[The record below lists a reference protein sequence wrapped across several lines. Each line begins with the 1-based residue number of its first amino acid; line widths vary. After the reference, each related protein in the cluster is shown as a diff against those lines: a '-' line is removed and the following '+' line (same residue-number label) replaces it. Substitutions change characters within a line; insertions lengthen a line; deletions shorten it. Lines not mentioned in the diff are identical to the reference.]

1 MKIKDIAK
9 ELHLS
14 ISTVSKALN
23 GAFDI
28 SEETK
33 EMVLKYAK
41 EHGYV
46 SRDQRLRITSMR
58 RLCFLYDN
66 VDASSQANIIL
77 PLSSFFSK
85 CARQKNFEVLQCP
98 ITDIKKSYAD
108 FMKKNNFDGA
118 LIAGLNLKSPL
129 LPELIE
135 TNIPTVLYDN
145 NLEGEKIS
153 TVCNENI
160 NTFAKIVSYLCENGH
175 TKIGFIHGDKNS
187 FVSNERF
194 AGYIIGLGINNIEYN
209 KEYVYYGRFD
219 EKSGVE
225 AAKYFVETDVTAIV
239 CVSDVISIG
248 LIKGLQS
255 LGKRIPEDISVTGY
269 DDLDISN
276 YITPSLTTVHQ
287 DLDKIANLSVG
298 LLLSLMMNRT
308 AQRIVVN
315 GKIIIRNSTGPNV
328 NKE

>member
-108 FMKKNNFDGA
+108 FMKKNNFD
-118 LIAGLNLKSPL
+118 
-129 LPELIE
+129 
-135 TNIPTVLYDN
+135 DN

-255 LGKRIPEDISVTGY
+255 LGKRVPEDISVTGY